1 MHDYNHADEERKERE
16 ERRDMIA
23 REIFND
29 DMDQDTSSVSSD
41 IRNRI
46 LASSGRFFA
55 NDNISEYIEEGE
67 LELLV
72 DELED
77 KFKAALNTMVIDL
90 ENDPN
95 SADTPRRLAKMYIH
109 ELFEGR
115 YQPKPR
121 VASFPNDSSDGRA
134 AYKGMLVVRA
144 ELKSVCSHHHQPVT
158 GTAFI
163 GIIPSSKVIGLSK
176 YVRLAQHC
184 ARRGTLQEEL
194 CNDIA
199 QTIIAA
205 TDSENVGVHLQA
217 DHGCCTNRGVMAKS
231 AMTQTTVLNGMFY
244 INSVKDEFY
253 NNIKMQ
259 HVG

>member
-1 MHDYNHADEERKERE
+1 MTEYYDYESEVHGPKDFKVKWPQDPRN
-16 ERRDMIA
+16 
-23 REIFND
+23 
-29 DMDQDTSSVSSD
+29 QDTNSVSDD

-46 LASSGRFFA
+46 LQNNGRFFA

-90 ENDPN
+90 AKDPN

-121 VASFPNDSSDGRA
+121 VASFPNDNTDGRA
-134 AYKGMLVVRA
+134 AYKGMLVIRA
-144 ELKSVCSHHHQPVT
+144 ELKSICSHHHQTVS
-158 GTAFI
+158 GIAFI
-163 GIIPSSKVIGLSK
+163 GIIPSTKVIGLSK

-194 CNDIA
+194 CSDIA

-205 TDSENVGVHLQA
+205 TESENVGVHLQA